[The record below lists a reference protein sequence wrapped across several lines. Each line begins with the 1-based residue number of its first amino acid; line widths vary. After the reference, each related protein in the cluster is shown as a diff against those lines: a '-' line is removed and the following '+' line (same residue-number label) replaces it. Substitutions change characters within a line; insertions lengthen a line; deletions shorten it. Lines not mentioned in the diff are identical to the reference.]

1 MAWTARHAVLLLGV
15 FAGCD
20 IAPDSAARTAPDTNG
35 LLKGS
40 APADAPPGTCW
51 GKSVEPA
58 VIETVIAPVLV
69 NPERVDSDGVV
80 ISPAIYRNAP
90 SPKIVQDR
98 QETWFETPCD
108 DVMTPEFIA
117 SVQRALAARNVY
129 SGPITGRLDSATQ
142 SAVRAF
148 QKPDGILSADLS
160 LASAHTLGLVT
171 VPVPAE

>member
-20 IAPDSAARTAPDTNG
+20 IAPDSAARTPDTSG
-35 LLKGS
+35 LLTGS
-40 APADAPPGTCW
+40 APPDAPPGTCW

-69 NPERVDSDGVV
+69 NPEQVDSEGVV

-90 SPKIVQDR
+90 SPKIVQER
-98 QETWFETPCD
+98 QETWFETPCE

-117 SVQRALAARNVY
+117 SVQRALAARNIY
-129 SGPITGRLDSATQ
+129 DGPITGRLDSATQ
-142 SAVRAF
+142 SAIRTF
-148 QKPDGILSADLS
+148 QEPDGILSADLS
-160 LASAHTLGLVT
+160 LASARALGLVT